1 MTTTVRGAW
10 WEIANSI
17 KFMPGVGTVAGIVI
31 CVGITLGFFQI
42 IGNIVI
48 DFSKKNLIILIY

>member
-1 MTTTVRGAW
+1 
-10 WEIANSI
+10 
-17 KFMPGVGTVAGIVI
+17 MPGVGTVAGIVI

>member
-1 MTTTVRGAW
+1 
-10 WEIANSI
+10 
-17 KFMPGVGTVAGIVI
+17 MPGVGTVAGIFI
-31 CVGITLGFFQI
+31 CVGITLEFFQI